1 MDEIALGIEM
11 NQEMA
16 EQAVNIS
23 RPIDEELNDLFN

>member
-16 EQAVNIS
+16 EQAVNIN

>member
-16 EQAVNIS
+16 EQAVNANRS
-23 RPIDEELNDLFN
+23 IDEELNDLFN